1 MSSFLDRLFKG
12 GHEEK
17 DVEKRVLEAEL
28 SFLTSK
34 FDEYL
39 AQRLFEKDRNDL
51 LQKAYIQFL
60 KQMSVL
66 DAHTI
71 WPISNELQL
80 LESYIDLYK
89 STLDEA
95 VHVKLTLYSETDEK
109 IPALLLFPLLANA
122 IHMGYNS
129 IEESPLKVKIT
140 AFDKVLTMELSN
152 RVNHYI
158 QSQEDTISVQRFKQ
172 RVKLMFDEDDYTLFF
187 NSNSRTFKTFLQL
200 KFNR

>member
-12 GHEEK
+12 GREGK

-51 LQKAYIQFL
+51 LQKAYIKFL

-95 VHVKLTLYSETDEK
+95 VHVKLTLHSETDEK
-109 IPALLLFPLLANA
+109 IPALLLFPLIANA